1 MINFKEVP
9 FIDGNKEFYRNRLI
23 SIIVPKGVSS
33 FTLPEKPSE
42 NSLIFSGDT
51 SLFKK
56 QVFSEDDLTLE
67 GAYIIVQED
76 TDFIIKIHNDKK
88 TSYKTYTYITYTSE
102 SISKIKG
109 LYSVNYDKGIIYSSS
124 SLKNIRISYK
134 HSITYYEGTELNQI
148 PASMYSINRS
158 PTVND
163 NETTVTV
170 YQIKDKTIDSTSL
183 EYMETPILNL
193 VTLEDNY
200 EY

>member
-23 SIIVPKGVSS
+23 SLIVPKGVSE

-109 LYSVNYDKGIIYSSS
+109 LYSVDYDKGIIYSSS

-158 PTVND
+158 PSIND